1 MDNITHE
8 VPAAPATKPRR
19 RRKGAAVRFGLA
31 GLALLGI
38 GAAATS
44 ANWTND
50 AWFNAASSSA
60 SVLLDGSVASAT
72 GPWVAADTD
81 ATGIALSSTAFSLLV
96 PGQTRTVT
104 YWVKNSSSTCLNVPA
119 PTVTKAEPLAGV
131 TANDASVTLST
142 TAIGNMAAGTVQA
155 ITVTVTTPT
164 TWTTTHQN
172 QTSATALKIAYTGT
186 TVAASTSTGAC
197 A

>member
-1 MDNITHE
+1 MDTTTE
-8 VPAAPATKPRR
+8 GAAAPPTNRRR
-19 RRKGAAVRFGLA
+19 RRKGVAVRFGLA

-50 AWFNAASSSA
+50 AWFNASSSSA
-60 SVLLDGSVASAT
+60 SVLLDGSAASAT
-72 GPWVAADTD
+72 GPWSAADTD
-81 ATGIALSSTAFSLLV
+81 ATGITFAGTTFSLLV
-96 PGQTRTVT
+96 PGQTRTAT

-119 PTVTKAEPLAGV
+119 PTITKAEPLAGV
-131 TANDASVTLST
+131 GANDASVTLST
-142 TAIGNMAAGTVQA
+142 SAIGNMAAGAVQA
-155 ITVTVTTPT
+155 VTVTVTTPT
-164 TWTTTHQN
+164 TWSTTHQN